1 MTEDR
6 FSGGKLVNLNVVG
19 IVSQECK
26 TTRFLEIN
34 PNTVRSFESCL
45 SGNGNGPSVDSV
57 PRDHQR
63 GLSD

>member
-1 MTEDR
+1 MMEDQ
-6 FSGGKLVNLNVVG
+6 FNGGKLVNLNVVG

-34 PNTVRSFESCL
+34 PNTVRSFELCR
-45 SGNGNGPSVDSV
+45 SGNGNGPSVLNQ